1 MIFFNTLNSEYFVKC
16 IKNVL
21 KVYMDFLFWY
31 YILLVIFICFMLFWI
46 G

>member
-1 MIFFNTLNSEYFVKC
+1 MIFFNTLNSEYFVKY

-31 YILLVIFICFMLFWI
+31 YILLVIFFALCNF